1 MKRCSTSLVIR
12 KMQIETTL
20 GYHLMPIRMVLVVGD
35 FVTELYEWPV
45 RMVII
50 KKMRDNKCW
59 HGGAFALLVGL

>member
-1 MKRCSTSLVIR
+1 MKRCSTWLVIR
-12 KMQIETTL
+12 KMQIE
-20 GYHLMPIRMVLVVGD
+20 LVVGD

-50 KKMRDNKCW
+50 KKMGDNKCW